1 MFSLKKSEL
10 ISPKILDMKLFLRT
24 YTLFFLLL
32 GGIILS
38 PLPSNAQKT
47 YTEEEVNTEK
57 IFIEASREKILG
69 NYENAVVLYKEVLKR
84 DKNNHAAAYELAR
97 MYDVLDEDDKAEKA
111 IKMAIKLDKSNEWYQ
126 SFLAD
131 HYQKMRKDKD
141 AADVFGD
148 LVKQY
153 PNNEYF
159 YQKQAY
165 FLVRSNN
172 NAQAIKVYD
181 KIEDKFGLSEEL
193 IGKKHSLYLGL
204 GKQKKATQELQKLTK
219 AFPSN
224 LEYLHML
231 ASHFQRIGE
240 KDKAEKVFQK
250 ILTLNPDDAQANLAV
265 ANANKNENNE
275 TSFLNALKPIFQQED
290 VDIDLKIKEMIPHI
304 QKVATTGDKK
314 LADAAIEL
322 AQILT
327 EVHPNEAK
335 SFSVYGDLLNHSE
348 RPKEALEKYMQTLE
362 LDNTVFTVW
371 EQVMYLNFELQDF
384 DALLKTSND
393 ALDIFPNKAK
403 AYYLNGIANSEKGN
417 YNDAIDGFQQ
427 ALMMSAKN
435 ERMQADIHGRL
446 GEVYHNS
453 QKYDKSD
460 KNFEKALKLNP
471 NSFSILD
478 SYSFH
483 LALRGEKLDQAQQ
496 MSKRSIELQP
506 NEPRL
511 EDTYGWILYKMKDY
525 NGAKEWIEKALQH
538 GGDIMPT
545 ILEHYG
551 DVLFQLDDKNQ
562 ALLYWQKAQ
571 TQGSTS
577 ELLEKKIADK
587 QLYE

>member
-1 MFSLKKSEL
+1 
-10 ISPKILDMKLFLRT
+10 MKLVFKI
-24 YTLFFLLL
+24 YITLFLLL
-32 GGIILS
+32 SGMFFSLDTQ
-38 PLPSNAQKT
+38 AQKT
-47 YTEEEVNTEK
+47 YSEEEVNTEK

-97 MYDVLDEDDKAEKA
+97 MYDVLDKDDKAEKA

-131 HYQKMRKDKD
+131 HYQKMSKDEE
-141 AADVFGD
+141 AANVFGS

-165 FLVRSNN
+165 FLVRSKNS
-172 NAQAIKVYD
+172 ADAIKVYD
-181 KIEDKFGLSEEL
+181 KIESKFGLTEEL

-204 GKQKKATQELQKLTK
+204 GKQKKATRELQKLTNV
-219 AFPSN
+219 FPSN
-224 LEYLHML
+224 LEYQHML
-231 ASHFQRIGE
+231 ASHYQRIGE
-240 KDKAEKVFQK
+240 GEKAKEIFRK
-250 ILTLNPDDAQANLAV
+250 ILQIDPSDAQANIALA
-265 ANANKNENNE
+265 NSNKGGGNEA
-275 TSFLNALKPIFQQED
+275 TFLSALKPIFQQED

-304 QKVATTGDKK
+304 QKVASTGDKE

-327 EVHPNEAK
+327 EVHPNNAK

-348 RPKEALEKYMQTLE
+348 RPKEALEKYMQTLN
-362 LDNTVFTVW
+362 LDNSVFTVW
-371 EQVMYLNFELQDF
+371 EQVMYLNFELRDF

-393 ALDIFPNKAK
+393 ALDLFPNKAK
-403 AYYLNGIANSEKGN
+403 AFYLNGIANSEKGN
-417 YNDAIDGFQQ
+417 YDDAVDGFQQ

-453 QKYDKSD
+453 KKYAKSD
-460 KNFEKALKLNP
+460 KSFEKALKLNP
-471 NSFSILD
+471 DAYTILD

-483 LALRGEKLDQAQQ
+483 LALRGEQLEKALK
-496 MSKRSIELQP
+496 MSERSIQLKS

-511 EDTYGWILYKMKDY
+511 QDTYGWILYKMKNYVD
-525 NGAKEWIEKALQH
+525 AKEWLEKALQN
-538 GGDIMPT
+538 GGESMPT
-545 ILEHYG
+545 LLEHYG
-551 DVLFQLDDKNQ
+551 DVLFQLNDKEQ
-562 ALLYWQKAQ
+562 ALMYWQKAQ
-571 TQGSTS
+571 EKGSTS
-577 ELLEKKIADK
+577 ELLEKKITDK
-587 QLYE
+587 KLYE

>member
-1 MFSLKKSEL
+1 
-10 ISPKILDMKLFLRT
+10 MKLVFKT
-24 YTLFFLLL
+24 YTILFLLL
-32 GGIILS
+32 GGMFFS
-38 PLPSNAQKT
+38 FDAQAQKI
-47 YTEEEVNTEK
+47 YSEEEVNTEK

-84 DKNNHAAAYELAR
+84 DKKNHAAAYELAR
-97 MYDVLDEDDKAEKA
+97 MYDVLDKDEKAEKA

-131 HYQKMRKDKD
+131 HYQKMKKDE
-141 AADVFGD
+141 AAAEVFGS

-165 FLVRSNN
+165 FLVRSKS
-172 NAQAIKVYD
+172 NADAIKVYD
-181 KIEDKFGLSEEL
+181 KIESKFGLSEEL

-204 GKQKKATQELQKLTK
+204 GKQKKATQELEKLTT

-224 LEYLHML
+224 LEYQHML

-240 KDKAEKVFQK
+240 EENAKAIFQK
-250 ILTLNPDDAQANLAV
+250 ILQIDPSDAQANIAM
-265 ANANKNENNE
+265 ANSNKGGGSEAN
-275 TSFLNALKPIFQQED
+275 FLSVLKPIFLQED
-290 VDIDLKIKEMIPHI
+290 VDIDLKIKEIIPHI
-304 QKVATTGDKK
+304 QKVANTGDKE
-314 LADAAIEL
+314 LADATIEL

-327 EVHPNEAK
+327 EVHPNNAK

-348 RPKEALEKYMQTLE
+348 RPKEALDKYMQTLK
-362 LDNTVFTVW
+362 LDNSVFTVW
-371 EQVMYLNFELQDF
+371 EQVMYLNFELRDF

-393 ALDIFPNKAK
+393 ALDLFPNKAK

-417 YNDAIDGFQQ
+417 YDDAIDGFQQ

-453 QKYDKSD
+453 KKYAKSD
-460 KNFEKALKLNP
+460 KSFEKALKLNP
-471 NSFSILD
+471 DAYTILD

-483 LALRGEKLDQAQQ
+483 LALRGDKLDKAQK
-496 MSKRSIELQP
+496 MSKRSIELKP

-511 EDTYGWILYKMKDY
+511 QDTYGWILYKMKDF
-525 NGAKEWIEKALQH
+525 NGAKEWLEKALQN
-538 GGDIMPT
+538 GGESMPT
-545 ILEHYG
+545 LLEHYG
-551 DVLFQLDDKNQ
+551 DVLFQLNDKEQ

-571 TQGSTS
+571 EKGSTS
-577 ELLEKKIADK
+577 ELLEKKITDK

>member
-1 MFSLKKSEL
+1 MKSVF
-10 ISPKILDMKLFLRT
+10 KIYPIL
-24 YTLFFLLL
+24 FLLL
-32 GGIILS
+32 GGMFLS
-38 PLPSNAQKT
+38 FNAQAQKT

-97 MYDVLDEDDKAEKA
+97 MYDALDKDDKAEKA

-131 HYQKMRKDKD
+131 HYQKMKKDEE
-141 AADVFGD
+141 AAEVFGN

-153 PNNEYF
+153 PNKEYF

-165 FLVRSNN
+165 FLVRSKN
-172 NAQAIKVYD
+172 NAGAIKVYD
-181 KIEDKFGLSEEL
+181 KIESKFGLTEEL

-204 GKQKKATQELQKLTK
+204 GKQKKATRELQKLTK
-219 AFPSN
+219 TFPSN
-224 LEYLHML
+224 LEYQHML

-240 KDKAEKVFQK
+240 TEKAKEIFQK
-250 ILTLNPDDAQANLAV
+250 ILQIDPLDAQANIALANSKKGGGNE
-265 ANANKNENNE
+265 AN
-275 TSFLNALKPIFQQED
+275 FLSALKPIFLQED
-290 VDIDLKIKEMIPHI
+290 VNIDLKIKEMIPHI
-304 QKVATTGDKK
+304 QKVATTGDKE

-327 EVHPNEAK
+327 EVHPNNAK

-348 RPKEALEKYMQTLE
+348 RPKEALQKYMQTLK
-362 LDNTVFTVW
+362 LDNSVFTVW

-393 ALDIFPNKAK
+393 ALDVFPNKAK

-435 ERMQADIHGRL
+435 ERMQSDIHGRL

-453 QKYDKSD
+453 KKYEKSD
-460 KNFEKALKLNP
+460 KSFEKALKLNP
-471 NSFSILD
+471 DAYTILD

-483 LALRGEKLDQAQQ
+483 LALRGENLDKAQE
-496 MSKRSIELQP
+496 MSKRSIDLKP

-511 EDTYGWILYKMKDY
+511 QDTYGWILYKMKNYDD
-525 NGAKEWIEKALQH
+525 AKDWLEKALQN
-538 GGDIMPT
+538 GGESMPT
-545 ILEHYG
+545 VLEHYG
-551 DVLFQLDDKNQ
+551 DILFQLNDKEQ

-571 TQGSTS
+571 EKGSTS
-577 ELLEKKIADK
+577 ELLEKKITDK

>member
-1 MFSLKKSEL
+1 
-10 ISPKILDMKLFLRT
+10 MKLVFKT
-24 YTLFFLLL
+24 YTILFLLL
-32 GGIILS
+32 GGIFFS
-38 PLPSNAQKT
+38 FDAQAQKT

-84 DKNNHAAAYELAR
+84 DKDNHAAAYELAR
-97 MYDVLDEDDKAEKA
+97 MYDVLDKDDQAEKA
-111 IKMAIKLDKSNEWYQ
+111 IKMAIKLDPSNEWYQ

-131 HYQKMRKDKD
+131 HYQKMKKDE
-141 AADVFGD
+141 AAAEVFGD

-153 PNNEYF
+153 PNNQYF

-165 FLVRSNN
+165 FLVRSKN
-172 NAQAIKVYD
+172 NADAIKIYD
-181 KIEDKFGLSEEL
+181 KIESKFGLTEEL

-204 GKQKKATQELQKLTK
+204 GKQKKATRELQKLTNT
-219 AFPSN
+219 FPSN
-224 LEYLHML
+224 LEYQHML

-240 KDKAEKVFQK
+240 TKKAKEVFQK
-250 ILTLNPDDAQANLAV
+250 ILQIDPSDAQANIALANSNQGEGSD
-265 ANANKNENNE
+265 AN
-275 TSFLNALKPIFQQED
+275 FLSVLKPIFLQED

-304 QKVATTGDKK
+304 QKVANTGDKE

-327 EVHPNEAK
+327 EVHPNNAK

-348 RPKEALEKYMQTLE
+348 RPKEALKKYMQTLK
-362 LDNTVFTVW
+362 LDNSVFTVW
-371 EQVMYLNFELQDF
+371 EQVMYLNFELHDF

-393 ALDIFPNKAK
+393 ALDLFPNKAK

-417 YNDAIDGFQQ
+417 YDDAVDGFQQ
-427 ALMMSAKN
+427 ALMMSARN

-453 QKYDKSD
+453 KKYTKSD
-460 KNFEKALKLNP
+460 KSFEKALKLNP
-471 NSFSILD
+471 DAYTILD

-483 LALRGEKLDQAQQ
+483 LALRGENLEKAQQ
-496 MSKRSIELQP
+496 MSKRSIELKP

-511 EDTYGWILYKMKDY
+511 QDTYGWILYKMKKFD
-525 NGAKEWIEKALQH
+525 GAKEWLDKALKN
-538 GGDIMPT
+538 GGESMPT
-545 ILEHYG
+545 LLEHYG
-551 DVLFQLDDKNQ
+551 DVLFQLNDKEQ

-571 TQGSTS
+571 EKGSTS
-577 ELLEKKIADK
+577 ELLEKKITDK

>member
-1 MFSLKKSEL
+1 
-10 ISPKILDMKLFLRT
+10 MKLVFKT
-24 YTLFFLLL
+24 YTFLFLLL
-32 GGIILS
+32 SGIFFS
-38 PLPSNAQKT
+38 FDAQAQKT

-84 DKNNHAAAYELAR
+84 DKDNHAAAYELAR
-97 MYDVLDEDDKAEKA
+97 MYDVLDKDDKAEKA
-111 IKMAIKLDKSNEWYQ
+111 IKMAITLDKSNEWYQ

-131 HYQKMRKDKD
+131 HYQKMRKDEE
-141 AADVFGD
+141 AANVYGD

-165 FLVRSNN
+165 FLVRSKN

-181 KIEDKFGLSEEL
+181 KIESKFGLTEEL

-204 GKQKKATQELQKLTK
+204 GKQKKATKELEKLTTV
-219 AFPSN
+219 FPSN
-224 LEYLHML
+224 LEYKHML

-240 KDKAEKVFQK
+240 DEKAKEVFQK
-250 ILTLNPDDAQANLAV
+250 ILQIDPSDAQANIALAS
-265 ANANKNENNE
+265 KGGENESN
-275 TSFLNALKPIFQQED
+275 FLSALKPIFLQDD

-304 QKVATTGDKK
+304 QKVANTGDKE

-327 EVHPNEAK
+327 EVHPNDAK

-348 RPKEALEKYMQTLE
+348 RPKEALEKYMQTLK
-362 LDNTVFTVW
+362 LDNSVFTVW

-393 ALDIFPNKAK
+393 ALDLFPNKAK

-417 YNDAIDGFQQ
+417 HNDAIDGFQQ

-435 ERMQADIHGRL
+435 ERMQIDIHGRL

-453 QKYDKSD
+453 KKYDKSD
-460 KNFEKALKLNP
+460 KSFEKALKLNP
-471 NSFSILD
+471 DAYTILD

-483 LALRGEKLDQAQQ
+483 LALRGDNLEQAQK
-496 MSKRSIELQP
+496 MSKRSIELKP

-511 EDTYGWILYKMKDY
+511 QDTYSWILYKMKDY
-525 NGAKEWIEKALQH
+525 DGAKEWLNKALQN
-538 GGDIMPT
+538 GGESMPT
-545 ILEHYG
+545 VLEHYG
-551 DVLFQLDDKNQ
+551 DILFQLNDKEQ

-571 TQGSTS
+571 EKGSTS
-577 ELLEKKIADK
+577 ELLEKKITDK

>member
-1 MFSLKKSEL
+1 
-10 ISPKILDMKLFLRT
+10 MKLVFKT
-24 YTLFFLLL
+24 YTILFLLL
-32 GGIILS
+32 GGMFLS
-38 PLPSNAQKT
+38 FDAQAQKT

-84 DKNNHAAAYELAR
+84 DKDNHAAAYELAR
-97 MYDVLDEDDKAEKA
+97 MYDVLDKDDQAEKA
-111 IKMAIKLDKSNEWYQ
+111 IKMAIKLDPSNEWYQ

-131 HYQKMRKDKD
+131 HYQKMKKDE
-141 AADVFGD
+141 AAAEVFGD

-153 PNNEYF
+153 PNNQYF

-165 FLVRSNN
+165 FLVRSKN
-172 NAQAIKVYD
+172 NADAIKIYD
-181 KIEDKFGLSEEL
+181 KIESKFGLTEEL

-204 GKQKKATQELQKLTK
+204 GKQKKATRELQKLTNT
-219 AFPSN
+219 FPSN
-224 LEYLHML
+224 LEYQHML

-240 KDKAEKVFQK
+240 TKKAKEIFQK
-250 ILTLNPDDAQANLAV
+250 ILQIDPSDAQANIALANSNQGEGSD
-265 ANANKNENNE
+265 AN
-275 TSFLNALKPIFQQED
+275 FLSVLKPIFLQED

-304 QKVATTGDKK
+304 QKVANTGDKE

-327 EVHPNEAK
+327 EVHPNNAK

-348 RPKEALEKYMQTLE
+348 RPKEALEKYMQTLK
-362 LDNTVFTVW
+362 LDNSVFTVW
-371 EQVMYLNFELQDF
+371 EQVMYLNFELRDF

-393 ALDIFPNKAK
+393 ALDLFPNKAK
-403 AYYLNGIANSEKGN
+403 AYYLNGVANSEKGN
-417 YNDAIDGFQQ
+417 YDDAIDGFQQ
-427 ALMMSAKN
+427 ALMMSARN

-453 QKYDKSD
+453 KKYAKSD
-460 KNFEKALKLNP
+460 KSFEKALKLNP
-471 NSFSILD
+471 DAYTILD

-483 LALRGEKLDQAQQ
+483 LALRGENLEKAQQ
-496 MSKRSIELQP
+496 MSKRSIELKP

-511 EDTYGWILYKMKDY
+511 QDTYGWILYKMKNFD
-525 NGAKEWIEKALQH
+525 GAKEWLEKALKN
-538 GGDIMPT
+538 GGESMPT
-545 ILEHYG
+545 LLEHFG
-551 DVLFQLDDKNQ
+551 DVLFQLNDKEQ

-571 TQGSTS
+571 EKGSTS
-577 ELLEKKIADK
+577 ELLEKKITDK